1 MASMP
6 TPPLLAALL
15 TVAYFGLG
23 LAALQ
28 LLALQPPNWLEQLIS
43 LFAAPAVILLSLWN
57 PLLKR
62 FGLTSGEWFVM
73 PGLGASVVLIALY
86 ALLAFGITAGVRQ
99 LTQR

>member
-15 TVAYFGLG
+15 TAAYFCLG
-23 LAALQ
+23 LAAPQ
-28 LLALQPPNWLEQLIS
+28 LLAFQPPNWFEQLIS
-43 LFAAPAVILLSLWN
+43 LFAAPAVILLTLWN
-57 PLLKR
+57 PLLQR

-73 PGLGASVVLIALY
+73 PSLGASVALIALY